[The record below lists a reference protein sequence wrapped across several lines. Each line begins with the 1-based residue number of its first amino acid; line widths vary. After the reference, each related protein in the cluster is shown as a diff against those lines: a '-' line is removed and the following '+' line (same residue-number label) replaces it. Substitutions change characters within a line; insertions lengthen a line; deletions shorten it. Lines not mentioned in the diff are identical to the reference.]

1 MQKVEYHKV
10 MSRAVSRPK
19 LTSPPHIAAYVVIG
33 AVGLP
38 MLWMAFAQRDPNRWA
53 ILGLLFTIVALF
65 ILHSR
70 RAFSGG
76 PWLTHL
82 YLTVQTILIAVLT
95 FLSPNV
101 FDAVILL
108 FMLSAEAAGNF
119 PWRTALAWVS
129 IFTLLTAGLLF
140 TVGSLEALA
149 FAPIYGGGYFFFAAF
164 ADQTRRAEQARRES
178 QRLLEELQEA
188 HRQLQAYAA
197 QAEEL
202 AVAQERNRL
211 AREMHDTLGHRLTV
225 AAVQLEGAERLIP
238 RDPER
243 AAQMIGTVREQ
254 VRTALG
260 ELRQTVAALRTPPE
274 AELPLPRA
282 LTHLADDF
290 EHATGI
296 TVHRSL
302 PETVPALPPAIHVT
316 LYRAAQEA
324 LTNVQ
329 RHAEARQVWLT
340 LNLGEGAVTLEVRDD
355 GRGLPPDA
363 EQRGFGLR
371 GLRER
376 ANQLGGELRLES
388 GPGGGTQLS
397 LRLLLTETEHAVRTA
412 SETNRARSGDLRPS
426 REP

>member
-1 MQKVEYHKV
+1 MNQ
-10 MSRAVSRPK
+10 SVSRPG
-19 LTSPPHIAAYVVIG
+19 LTSPLHVAAYVVIA

-38 MLWMAFAQRDPNRWA
+38 MLWLAFTQRDPNRWA
-53 ILGLLFTIVALF
+53 ILGLLLMVVALF

-76 PWLTHL
+76 PWLTHI
-82 YLTVQTILIAVLT
+82 YLTVQTLLIVVLT
-95 FLSPNV
+95 FLSPNT
-101 FDAVILL
+101 FSAVILL

-119 PWRTALAWVS
+119 PWRTAMAWVG

-140 TVGSLEALA
+140 TLGGVETLA

-164 ADQTRRAEQARRES
+164 ADQTRRAEEARRES
-178 QRLLEELQEA
+178 RRLLEELQEA
-188 HRQLQAYAA
+188 HRQLRVYAD
-197 QAEEL
+197 QVEEL
-202 AVAQERNRL
+202 AVAKERNRL

-225 AAVQLEGAERLIP
+225 AAVQLEAAERLIP
-238 RDPER
+238 SDPAR

-254 VRTALG
+254 VRAALG
-260 ELRQTVAALRTPPE
+260 ELRQTVAALRTPTE

-282 LTHLADDF
+282 LTRLADDF
-290 EHATGI
+290 ERATGI

-329 RHAEARQVWLT
+329 RHAEAQQVWLT
-340 LNLGEGAVTLEVRDD
+340 LRVDDGVARLQVRDD
-355 GRGLPPDA
+355 GRGLPSDA
-363 EQRGFGLR
+363 EEHGFGLR

-376 ANQLGGELRLES
+376 ASQLGGELRLES
-388 GPGGGTQLS
+388 RPGGTKLS
-397 LRLLLTETEHAVRTA
+397 LCLPLTDAGR
-412 SETNRARSGDLRPS
+412 
-426 REP
+426 